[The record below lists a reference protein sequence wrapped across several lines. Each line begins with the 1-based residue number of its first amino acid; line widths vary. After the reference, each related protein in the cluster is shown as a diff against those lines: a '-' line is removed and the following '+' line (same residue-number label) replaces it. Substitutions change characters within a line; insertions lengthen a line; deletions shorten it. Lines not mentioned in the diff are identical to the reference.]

1 MAWAWFFDID
11 GTLVE
16 IASRPSGIVVHRDLP
31 ALLEHLDA
39 LTGGAVSLVTGRAIS
54 DVDNLM
60 PLSGI
65 HLAGQHGLEI
75 RPSEGST
82 IAVANHAGDIERV
95 RDELAVAIA
104 HHPGLVLEFKG
115 MSLALHYR
123 LAPQLAGYAHRLLAS
138 LGKLYA
144 PGFVLQKGK
153 RVVELMPPGVDKGV
167 AIRSIM
173 ELDPFAGRKPIFIG
187 DDVTDETGFRSI
199 NDMNGY
205 SVKVGA
211 GPTVASYRLRDVTEV
226 REWLHKGLV
235 DFEQSEYPGNVAS

>member
-1 MAWAWFFDID
+1 MEWAWFFDID

-31 ALLEHLDA
+31 ALIEHLDA
-39 LTGGAVSLVTGRAIS
+39 LTGGAVALVTGRAIS
-54 DVDNLM
+54 DVDDLI

-75 RPSEGST
+75 RPSEGSGLS
-82 IAVANHAGDIERV
+82 VANHAGDIERV
-95 RDELAVAIA
+95 RDELAVEIA

-123 LAPQLAGYAHRLLAS
+123 LAPQLAGHAHRILAK

-153 RVVELMPPGVDKGV
+153 RVVELMPPGVDKGA

-173 ELDPFAGRKPIFIG
+173 TREPFAGRKPIFIG
-187 DDVTDETGFRSI
+187 DDVTDETGFRTI
-199 NDMNGY
+199 NEMNGY

-211 GPTVASYRLRDVTEV
+211 GPTVATCRLRNVTEV
-226 REWLHKGLV
+226 RDWLRKGLM
-235 DFEQSEYPGNVAS
+235 DIEESECPGGIAP